1 MGKSRSMAPCRVM
14 RFLVVASI
22 CLWVCVV
29 AIGENSAIISDE
41 VEAARMDSRTR
52 HFDAIS
58 AEPEVDPTD
67 NPGRRRRTDARRRT
81 HQPKRTPQQID
92 ADKLAGALKVAEN
105 YKKAAQAARV
115 KKLTKKRVTAK
126 AKARLEKSA
135 RKKKRQFVKEVKVSI
150 RAQSLYVKSEAQTT
164 ELGKVKEKDKEV
176 ILKTGVLKSAVV
188 EAMRNV
194 ADAMEFCK
202 AVKNGQGDAA
212 FRRSYLSKEQKAQG
226 VGGIGGLANLKG
238 IQFNIPWL
246 VDLNKKLSSAKI
258 DTTYQNLIA
267 AQKSLDTASEHESA
281 LERKWKTE
289 ERHRQ
294 NVNEALMKD
303 AVTREAKMKQ
313 SHKKEL
319 IEKRSK
325 ELQNKKENKQ
335 KRLVALKTKTD
346 NLMKESKEVETKM
359 IISAAG
365 GVAPPAPAPA
375 PAPPAAGAAPAPAP
389 GKKTPAAAPAAG
401 ERTQLKEDQ
410 GDRART
416 AAKLMKDAEH
426 SQMMAKHFKAK
437 ELTSKKR
444 VHESQLQV
452 QELMKESN
460 KHSAGDNHR

>member
-1 MGKSRSMAPCRVM
+1 MAPCRVM

-105 YKKAAQAARV
+105 YKKATEQLQKKAAQAARV

-150 RAQSLYVKSEAQTT
+150 RAQSLYVKIEAQTT

-176 ILKTGVLKSAVV
+176 ILKTGVSKSAVV

-346 NLMKESKEVETKM
+346 NLMEESKEVETKM

-365 GVAPPAPAPA
+365 GVAPPAPTPA
-375 PAPPAAGAAPAPAP
+375 PAPPAAG
-389 GKKTPAAAPAAG
+389 AAPAAG

-444 VHESQLQV
+444 VYESQLQV

>member
-105 YKKAAQAARV
+105 YKKA
-115 KKLTKKRVTAK
+115 
-126 AKARLEKSA
+126 
-135 RKKKRQFVKEVKVSI
+135 
-150 RAQSLYVKSEAQTT
+150 T

-258 DTTYQNLIA
+258 DTTYQN
-267 AQKSLDTASEHESA
+267 
-281 LERKWKTE
+281 
-289 ERHRQ
+289 
-294 NVNEALMKD
+294 
-303 AVTREAKMKQ
+303 
-313 SHKKEL
+313 
-319 IEKRSK
+319 
-325 ELQNKKENKQ
+325 
-335 KRLVALKTKTD
+335 
-346 NLMKESKEVETKM
+346 
-359 IISAAG
+359 
-365 GVAPPAPAPA
+365 
-375 PAPPAAGAAPAPAP
+375 
-389 GKKTPAAAPAAG
+389 
-401 ERTQLKEDQ
+401 
-410 GDRART
+410 
-416 AAKLMKDAEH
+416 
-426 SQMMAKHFKAK
+426 
-437 ELTSKKR
+437 
-444 VHESQLQV
+444 
-452 QELMKESN
+452 
-460 KHSAGDNHR
+460 

>member
-1 MGKSRSMAPCRVM
+1 MG
-14 RFLVVASI
+14 
-22 CLWVCVV
+22 WVCVV

-81 HQPKRTPQQID
+81 HHPKRTPQQID

-105 YKKAAQAARV
+105 YKKATEQLQKKAAQAARV

-212 FRRSYLSKEQKAQG
+212 FRRSCLSKEQKAQG

-365 GVAPPAPAPA
+365 GVAP
-375 PAPPAAGAAPAPAP
+375 
-389 GKKTPAAAPAAG
+389 AAAPA

-444 VHESQLQV
+444 VQESQLQV

-460 KHSAGDNHR
+460 KHSTGDNHR

>member
-1 MGKSRSMAPCRVM
+1 MGGCKSRSMAPCRVM

-41 VEAARMDSRTR
+41 VEAVRMDSRTR

-81 HQPKRTPQQID
+81 HQPKRTPQQED

-105 YKKAAQAARV
+105 YKKATEQLQKKAAQAARV

-238 IQFNIPWL
+238 IQFNMPWL

-325 ELQNKKENKQ
+325 ELQE
-335 KRLVALKTKTD
+335 KRLL
-346 NLMKESKEVETKM
+346 LLHQQQEKEPS
-359 IISAAG
+359 
-365 GVAPPAPAPA
+365 
-375 PAPPAAGAAPAPAP
+375 
-389 GKKTPAAAPAAG
+389 
-401 ERTQLKEDQ
+401 
-410 GDRART
+410 
-416 AAKLMKDAEH
+416 
-426 SQMMAKHFKAK
+426 
-437 ELTSKKR
+437 
-444 VHESQLQV
+444 
-452 QELMKESN
+452 
-460 KHSAGDNHR
+460 

>member
-1 MGKSRSMAPCRVM
+1 MGGCKSRSMAPCRVM
-14 RFLVVASI
+14 RFLVVASV

-41 VEAARMDSRTR
+41 VEAARIDSRTR

-105 YKKAAQAARV
+105 YKKATEQLQKKAAQAARV

-135 RKKKRQFVKEVKVSI
+135 RKKKHQFVKEVKVSI

-375 PAPPAAGAAPAPAP
+375 PGPPAAG
-389 GKKTPAAAPAAG
+389 AAPAAG

-452 QELMKESN
+452 QELMK
-460 KHSAGDNHR
+460 G